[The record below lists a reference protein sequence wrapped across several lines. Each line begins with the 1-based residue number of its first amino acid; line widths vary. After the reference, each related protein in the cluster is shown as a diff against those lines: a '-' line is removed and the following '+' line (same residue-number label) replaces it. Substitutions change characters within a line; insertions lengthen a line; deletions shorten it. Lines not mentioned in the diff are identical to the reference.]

1 MDDDHRLDNHA
12 TPPVHDGNQSDD
24 SKSYH
29 HDQAVAVT
37 DIESMETQ
45 TSKYAVNPGW
55 KWWFIDVDD
64 QSWSSLFRSKV

>member
-55 KWWFIDVDD
+55 K
-64 QSWSSLFRSKV
+64 